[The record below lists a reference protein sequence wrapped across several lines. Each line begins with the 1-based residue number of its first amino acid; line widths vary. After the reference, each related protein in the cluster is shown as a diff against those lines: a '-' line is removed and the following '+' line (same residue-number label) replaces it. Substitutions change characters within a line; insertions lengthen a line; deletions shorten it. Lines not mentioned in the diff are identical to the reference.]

1 MKRHTSTKRSVP
13 SRQLRHPRN
22 KPRTERFT
30 LAELL
35 EARTLFSS
43 TFVVTNTADHGA
55 GSLRQ
60 AIMSANTGGDS
71 SNLITFNIAGSG
83 PQVISLLTALPAVS
97 ATVTIDATT
106 QPGYG
111 GTPMIELDGSMLGG
125 ADFGLPGLELDGS
138 GDIVRGLNIYHFYDG
153 IDVNGPRANMVGFH
167 GSHVQ
172 ILDNFIGGTPHP
184 AEFDFANQN
193 NGITV
198 DSGSI
203 GTNLAAGVVIRGNVI
218 YGNNGYGVALANV
231 NGATIAGNMIGL
243 DPTGMLRM
251 SNTADGINL
260 IGCSHVMIGGAAASD
275 SNVISANNG
284 NGIYLE
290 DSSSNSILGNLIGT
304 DISGRLFT
312 DSTGELFGN
321 DGSGIRMVGSNTN
334 SSGNLIAGN
343 VIAGSGNAGIYID
356 TYVDGSPLNVIRDN
370 MIGTDAMGDALGN
383 VDGVWVVDG
392 SAIIGQQGHG
402 NVIADNHHSGV
413 AIEFGVQVAIRAN
426 SIFSNGDL
434 GIDLGD
440 DGVTPNGSASMF
452 FANNGQVFP
461 VLTSVTRAGSLM
473 TVNGMLTCAP
483 GIYTVDFFSNDVADP
498 SGYGEGKT
506 YLGCT
511 TVTVGASGSATFMVM
526 FAGVTSDQTF
536 ASATATD
543 TLGNTSEF
551 SQDAA
556 IVPVAMPTTTLLS
569 SMDSTVFGQPVTFTA
584 TVSAASGTPGGSVVF
599 MDGST
604 VLGSAMLDANGM
616 ATLTVSSLSVG
627 DHSITASY
635 SGDAD
640 DQASVSAALTQHVL
654 MSHTATMLSSSMS
667 SSTYGQAITFTA
679 AVSITD
685 AGAGMMGG
693 MVTFMDG
700 STVLGTVALDS
711 SGMASLTVSSLA
723 VGGHS
728 ITATYSGDANFTS
741 SSSNAV
747 SVNVDLIPT
756 TTMLVSS
763 MASSFFGQ
771 SVTFT
776 ATVSA
781 ASGAVPGGSVVFMD
795 GSNVLGSATLD
806 ASGMATL
813 TVSSLSVASHSISAS
828 YGGSATDAA
837 SSGSFMQVVKQ
848 NTTATMLSSSAASI
862 TYGQSVTITAAVSL
876 TSAGAGMPGGNV
888 VFMDGSMVL
897 GTVALNGSGMA
908 MLTMSNLGV
917 GGHMITATYVGDT
930 NDMGSSSAA
939 LSMNVSQ
946 RATTT
951 TLASS
956 ANPATFG
963 QNVTFTATVAN
974 GGAGGLAGSV
984 VFMDGSTV
992 LATVSLNSSGSAS
1005 FTLSTLAA
1013 GSHTITA
1020 TYSGDANDS
1029 GSSASMS
1036 QVVNPPVPSAV
1047 ASISGHVYTDRT
1059 GNRLSADDTALGGVT
1074 IVLFRDRNNDGVL
1087 DLFDGLPVATTV
1099 SSSTGAYSF
1108 SNVAA
1113 GRYFVLEI
1121 TPFGYVQTAPTKP
1134 GYYTATISAANNSVS
1149 GLDFDNFRLLPKG
1162 HDDPH
1167 GHDHD
1172 HDGDRR

>member
-1 MKRHTSTKRSVP
+1 MKRHTSTKRSIP
-13 SRQLRHPRN
+13 SRKLPQQRKSRM
-22 KPRTERFT
+22 ERFT
-30 LAELL
+30 IAELL
-35 EARTLFSS
+35 EARTLLSS
-43 TFVVTNTADHGA
+43 TFIVTNTADHGA

-60 AIMSANTGGDS
+60 AIMSANTSGDS

-111 GTPMIELDGSMLGG
+111 GTPLIELDGSMLGS

-138 GDIVRGLNIYHFYDG
+138 GDIVRGLHIYHFYDG

-172 ILDNFIGGTPHP
+172 ILDNFIGLTPHP
-184 AEFDFANQN
+184 ADFDYGNQN
-193 NGITV
+193 NGITI

-203 GTNLAAGVVIRGNVI
+203 GTNLAAGAVVRGNVI
-218 YGNNGYGVALANV
+218 YGNNGYGVAMVNV
-231 NGATIAGNMIGL
+231 NGATIAGNIIGL
-243 DPTGMLRM
+243 DATGMLRM

-260 IGCSHVMIGGAAASD
+260 IGSSHVTIGGSAAAD
-275 SNVISANNG
+275 RNLISANNG

-304 DISGRLFT
+304 DISGRLVT
-312 DSTGELFGN
+312 DATGELFGN
-321 DGSGIRMVGSNTN
+321 DFAGIKMVGSNTN
-334 SSGNLIAGN
+334 SSGNLICNN
-343 VIAGSGNAGIYID
+343 VIGNSGAAGIYID

-370 MIGTDAMGDALGN
+370 LIGTNAMGDMLGN
-383 VDGVWVVDG
+383 ADGVHVVDG
-392 SAIIGQQGHG
+392 SAIVGQQGHG
-402 NVIADNHHSGV
+402 NVIADNLHSGV
-413 AIEFGVQVAIRAN
+413 TVEFGIQVAIRAN

-440 DGVTPNGSASMF
+440 DGVTPNGSAPAG

-483 GIYTVDFFSNDVADP
+483 GVYTIDFFSNDVADP

-511 TVTVGASGSATFMVM
+511 TVTVGASGTASFTVM

-536 ASATATD
+536 ATATATD
-543 TLGNTSEF
+543 TLGDTSEF

-556 IVPVAMPTTTLLS
+556 IVPVAMPTTTMLLS
-569 SMDSTVFGQPVTFTA
+569 SMGSTVFGQPVTFTA

-604 VLGSAMLDANGM
+604 VLGSAMLDASGM

-635 SGDAD
+635 GGDAND
-640 DQASVSAALTQHVL
+640 LASDSAALMHHVDL
-654 MSHTATMLSSSMS
+654 SHTATTLSSSMS
-667 SSTYGQAITFTA
+667 SATYGQPVTFTA
-679 AVSITD
+679 VVSIAD
-685 AGAGMMGG
+685 AGAGTLSG

-700 STVLGTVALDS
+700 STVLGSAALDS
-711 SGMASLTVSSLA
+711 GGMASLTISSLA

-728 ITATYSGDANFTS
+728 ITASYGGDASFAA

-747 SVNVDLIPT
+747 NVSVDLIPT

-776 ATVSA
+776 ATVTA
-781 ASGAVPGGSVVFMD
+781 ASGAMPGGSVLFMD
-795 GSNVLGSATLD
+795 GASVLGSATLD
-806 ASGMATL
+806 AFGMATL
-813 TVSSLSVASHSISAS
+813 TVSSLAVGSHSITAT
-828 YGGSATDAA
+828 YGGSSTDGA
-837 SSGSFMQVVKQ
+837 STGSLTQVVNQ
-848 NTTATMLSSSAASI
+848 NTTATTLSSSAASI
-862 TYGQSVTITAAVSL
+862 TYGQSVTFTAAVSL

-888 VFMDGSMVL
+888 AFMDGSTVL
-897 GTVALNGSGMA
+897 GTVALDGSGMA
-908 MLTMSNLGV
+908 MLTVSNLSV
-917 GGHMITATYVGDT
+917 GGHTITATYVGDG

-939 LSMNVSQ
+939 LSESVAPRPTSS
-946 RATTT
+946 
-951 TLASS
+951 TLISS
-956 ANPATFG
+956 ANPSTFG
-963 QNVTFTATVAN
+963 QSVTFTAAVTN
-974 GGAGGLAGSV
+974 GGAGGLGGSV
-984 VFMDGSTV
+984 LFMDGSTV
-992 LATVSLNSSGSAS
+992 LATVSLNSSGTAS
-1005 FTLSTLAA
+1005 FTLSTLAV

-1020 TYSGDANDS
+1020 TYSGDAGDS
-1029 GSSASMS
+1029 ASSASLS
-1036 QVVNPPVPSAV
+1036 QVVNPVPSAL
-1047 ASISGHVYTDRT
+1047 ASISGHVYIDRT

-1074 IVLFRDRNNDGVL
+1074 VMLFRDRNNNGVL
-1087 DLFDGLPVATTV
+1087 DGFDGPAVASTV
-1099 SSSTGAYSF
+1099 SSASGAYSF
-1108 SNVAA
+1108 ANVAA

-1134 GYYTATISAANNSVS
+1134 GYYTATITAANNSVS
-1149 GLDFDNFRLLPKG
+1149 GLDFDNFRLFPKG

-1172 HDGDRR
+1172 GDKR